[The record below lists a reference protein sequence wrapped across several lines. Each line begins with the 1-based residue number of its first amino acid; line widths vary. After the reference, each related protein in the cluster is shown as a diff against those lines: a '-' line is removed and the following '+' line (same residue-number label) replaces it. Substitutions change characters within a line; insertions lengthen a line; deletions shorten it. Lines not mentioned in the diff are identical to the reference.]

1 MKRLSMTLIPFSV
14 LLSSVAGCGGSS
26 APPPPFALSCK
37 ITPLPSGAIRAAV
50 SVHSNLSHAG
60 SAILYGPALRLV
72 THEYPLLS
80 TRFVIERSNGAQT
93 TYIGFLVPRIKAN
106 GTAHLLLR
114 FKRPTQPRAIFVT
127 NGPHVTA
134 ASTQNGRCVI
144 KGR

>member
-1 MKRLSMTLIPFSV
+1 VKRLSATFMTLSV
-14 LLSSVAGCGGSS
+14 LLSTVAGCGGSS
-26 APPPPFALSCK
+26 APPPPVTLSCK
-37 ITPLPSGAIRAAV
+37 THILPSGAIRAAI
-50 SVHSNLSHAG
+50 SVHSTLSHPG

-80 TRFVIERSNGAQT
+80 TRFVIDRSNGAQI

-114 FKRPTQPRAIFVT
+114 FRRPAQSRSVLVT
-127 NGPHVTA
+127 NGPHVNG

>member
-1 MKRLSMTLIPFSV
+1 LSLTLLPLTV
-14 LLSSVAGCGGSS
+14 LLSVVTGCGGSS
-26 APPPPFALSCK
+26 VPPPPFALSCK
-37 ITPLPSGAIRAAV
+37 TSVLPSGAIRAAV
-50 SVHSNLSHAG
+50 SVHSNMSHAG

-80 TRFVIERSNGAQT
+80 TRFVIDRGSGAQT

-114 FKRPTQPRAIFVT
+114 FKRPTQPRTVFVT
-127 NGPHVTA
+127 DGPHVNAT
-134 ASTQNGRCVI
+134 STQNGRCVI

>member
-1 MKRLSMTLIPFSV
+1 MTLLLLGV
-14 LLSSVAGCGGSS
+14 LLSTVAGCGGSS
-26 APPPPFALSCK
+26 APPPPFVVSCK
-37 ITPLPSGAIRAAV
+37 TSILSSGAIRAAV

-93 TYIGFLVPRIKAN
+93 TYIGFLVPRIKTN
-106 GTAHLLLR
+106 GTVHLLLR
-114 FKRPTQPRAIFVT
+114 FKRPTQPRSIYVT
-127 NGPHVTA
+127 NGPHVNA